1 MLECED
7 VILDKAR
14 IRDWLDMYENVWSRP
29 ESARYMFWKL
39 TENEE
44 DAYHRME
51 RTIEFEKSHDAY
63 LVYER
68 RSGKAIG
75 FAGAEKVSEG
85 VCEEAGICL
94 GPDYFRKGY
103 GRQILQAL
111 IDHCRE
117 VYHARTFIYS
127 SRIDNI
133 ASRKLAE
140 SMGFEKFDEI
150 SRFDERDGKTYQ
162 LIRYKKDCRN

>member
-14 IRDWLDMYENVWSRP
+14 IRDWRDMYENVWSRP

-75 FAGAEKVSEG
+75 FAGAEKAYAK
-85 VCEEAGICL
+85 C
-94 GPDYFRKGY
+94 
-103 GRQILQAL
+103 
-111 IDHCRE
+111 
-117 VYHARTFIYS
+117 
-127 SRIDNI
+127 
-133 ASRKLAE
+133 
-140 SMGFEKFDEI
+140 
-150 SRFDERDGKTYQ
+150 
-162 LIRYKKDCRN
+162 

>member
-14 IRDWLDMYENVWSRP
+14 IRDWRDMYENVWSRP

-51 RTIEFEKSHDAY
+51 RTIEFEKSH
-63 LVYER
+63 
-68 RSGKAIG
+68 
-75 FAGAEKVSEG
+75 

-117 VYHARTFIYS
+117 AYHARTFIYS

-162 LIRYKKDCRN
+162 LIRYKKDCRD